1 MDTLGSQ
8 WTEKTMTRYFLNN
21 QLAAPVVPG
30 TTSELSPPD
39 VGLHAFQKQ
48 VIRQGNIDIQAHAG
62 VEPGDS
68 FLLLQYSFL
77 VLKGSFLVLHGSFLV
92 LHD

>member
-30 TTSELSPPD
+30 TTSELSLPD

-48 VIRQGNIDIQAHAG
+48 VVRQGNVDIQALAASGAG
-62 VEPGDS
+62 GR
-68 FLLLQYSFL
+68 F
-77 VLKGSFLVLHGSFLV
+77 
-92 LHD
+92 HD